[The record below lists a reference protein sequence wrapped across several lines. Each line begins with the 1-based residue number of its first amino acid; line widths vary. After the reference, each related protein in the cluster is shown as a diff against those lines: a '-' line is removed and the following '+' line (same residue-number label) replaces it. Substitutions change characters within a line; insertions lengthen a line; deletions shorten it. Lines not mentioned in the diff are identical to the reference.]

1 MNIGLV
7 LSGGG
12 IKGVAHIGA
21 IKALEENGIY
31 PTHISGSSAGAVVG
45 AFYAQGHQPEEILA
59 FFKTT
64 PLFNFSRYTYRKPGF
79 IDTDK
84 FYGDFKKY
92 FPEDNFKALQKK
104 LYVTTVDMLK
114 GNIQVFESGQLIK
127 PFLASAAFP
136 GIFSPVTID
145 EGVYADGGIL
155 DNFPIGPLKNV
166 CEYLVGVYVSPLT
179 TIKPTRLRNSLSV
192 LDRAIKI
199 NFSNGSLLKFPECDI
214 VIYPD
219 TLNKFGLFD
228 TKSIDEIYNIGY
240 QTTLKK
246 LEEIKKKNDTNLAI
260 DKNFTS

>member
-1 MNIGLV
+1 MNIGLI

-21 IKALEENGIY
+21 IKALEEHGII

-45 AFYAQGHQPEEILA
+45 AFYAQGYQPEEILA
-59 FFKTT
+59 FFKAT
-64 PLFNFSRYTYRKPGF
+64 PLFNFSRYSYRKPGF

-92 FPEDNFKALQKK
+92 FPEDSFKALQKK
-104 LYVTTVDMLK
+104 LYVTTVNMLN
-114 GNIQVFESGQLIK
+114 GQIQVFKSGQLIK

-155 DNFPIGPLKNV
+155 DNFPIAPLKNT
-166 CEYLVGVYVSPLT
+166 CEYLVGVYVSPLS
-179 TIKPTRLRNSLSV
+179 TIKSERLKNSLSV

-199 NFSNGSLLKFPECDI
+199 NFSNGSLLKFPKCDI
-214 VIYPD
+214 VIYPNN
-219 TLNKFGLFD
+219 LNKFGLFD

-240 QTTLKK
+240 QITRKK
-246 LEEIKKKNDTNLAI
+246 LEEIKKKNLTSLAI
-260 DKNFTS
+260 DTSLKS

>member
-1 MNIGLV
+1 MNIGLI

-21 IKALEENGIY
+21 IKALEEYGIS

-45 AFYAQGHQPEEILA
+45 AFYAQGYQPEEILT

-84 FYGDFKKY
+84 FYEDFKKY
-92 FPEDNFKALQKK
+92 FPKDSFEALQKK
-104 LYVTTVDMLK
+104 LFVTTVNMLN
-114 GNIQVFESGQLIK
+114 GRIQVFESGQLIK
-127 PFLASAAFP
+127 AFLASAAFP
-136 GIFSPVTID
+136 GIFSPVTIY

-155 DNFPIGPLKNV
+155 DNFPIAPLKNI
-166 CEYLVGVYVSPLT
+166 CESLVGVYVSPLSM
-179 TIKPTRLRNSLSV
+179 IKPERLRNSLSV

-199 NFSNGSLLKFPECDI
+199 NFTNGSLLKFPECDF

-228 TKSIDEIYNIGY
+228 TKSIDKIYNIGY
-240 QTTLKK
+240 QTTINK
-246 LEEIKKKNDTNLAI
+246 LEEIKGNTAMEFAI
-260 DKNFTS
+260 DLNSTS